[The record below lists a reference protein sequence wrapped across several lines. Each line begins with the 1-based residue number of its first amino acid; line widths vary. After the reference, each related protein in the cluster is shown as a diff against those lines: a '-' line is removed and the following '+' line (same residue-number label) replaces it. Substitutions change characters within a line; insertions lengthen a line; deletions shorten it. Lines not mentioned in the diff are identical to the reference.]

1 MNWKDSLNI
10 RPMKT
15 VALKKPGFTE
25 MLIEENGLDQNG
37 FESWLF
43 CPGMLFNS
51 PQKWWGDHGLRDF
64 PHEGIDLC
72 LYSDGTKRTHR
83 LGVKCRIPVMHDG
96 VVKAIFTD
104 YLGKAVI
111 IEHETPE
118 SENDRFLSVY
128 AHTKP
133 RADVK
138 IGTMVKEGDI
148 IAKIAATERSKA
160 RIIPHLHFSLGL
172 PSPSLSYD
180 PFVWNIMRNPD
191 LITLLDPLE
200 AIDWPYQ
207 RLDPENP
214 YCLGL

>member
-1 MNWKDSLNI
+1 MNWKDSLNLH
-10 RPMKT
+10 PMKS
-15 VALKKPGFTE
+15 VALKKTRFTE

-51 PQKWWGDHGLRDF
+51 PEKWWGDHGRRDF
-64 PHEGIDLC
+64 PHEGIDIC
-72 LYSDGTKRTHR
+72 LYGDRSMRTLR
-83 LGVKCRIPVMHDG
+83 LDEKSRIPVMHDG
-96 VVKAIFTD
+96 VVRAIFTD

-118 SENDRFLSVY
+118 SENERFLSVY

-133 RADVK
+133 RAEVK

-148 IAKIAATERSKA
+148 IATIADTGRSKA
-160 RIIPHLHFSLGL
+160 KIIPHLHFSLGL
-172 PSPSLSYD
+172 PSPSLTYD
-180 PFVWNIMRNPD
+180 PFVWNIMRNPK

-200 AIDWPYQ
+200 TIDWPYQ
-207 RLDPENP
+207 RLEPENR
-214 YCLGL
+214 YCLEL

>member
-1 MNWKDSLNI
+1 MNRMDSLNLHL
-10 RPMKT
+10 MKS
-15 VALKKPGFTE
+15 VALKITCFTE

-37 FESWLF
+37 FECWLF

-51 PQKWWGDHGLRDF
+51 PQKWWGDHGRRDF

-72 LYSDGTKRTHR
+72 LYRDRTKRTLR
-83 LGVKCRIPVMHDG
+83 LDVKCRIPVMHDG
-96 VVKAIFTD
+96 MVKAIFTD

-111 IEHETPE
+111 IEHKTTE
-118 SENDRFLSVY
+118 SENERFLSVY

-133 RADVK
+133 RDDVK

-148 IAKIAATERSKA
+148 IANIADTGRSKA

-191 LITLLDPLE
+191 LITLLDPLKV
-200 AIDWPYQ
+200 IDWPYQ
-207 RLDPENP
+207 QLDPENT
-214 YCLGL
+214 YCLEL

>member
-1 MNWKDSLNI
+1 
-10 RPMKT
+10 MKA
-15 VALKKPGFTE
+15 VALKKTRFTE
-25 MLIEENGLDQNG
+25 MLIEENSLDQNG

-51 PQKWWGDHGLRDF
+51 PQKWWGDRGRRDF
-64 PHEGIDLC
+64 PHEGIDVC
-72 LYSDGTKRTHR
+72 LYRDHCMRTLR
-83 LGVKCRIPVMHDG
+83 LDEKCRIPVMHAG

-118 SENDRFLSVY
+118 SERFLSVY

-133 RADVK
+133 RTDIK
-138 IGTMVKEGDI
+138 IGSLVKEGDI
-148 IAKIAATERSKA
+148 IANIADTGRSKA

-172 PSPSLSYD
+172 PSPSFTYD

-200 AIDWPYQ
+200 AIIWPYQ
-207 RLDPENP
+207 QLELENP
-214 YCLGL
+214 YCLEL